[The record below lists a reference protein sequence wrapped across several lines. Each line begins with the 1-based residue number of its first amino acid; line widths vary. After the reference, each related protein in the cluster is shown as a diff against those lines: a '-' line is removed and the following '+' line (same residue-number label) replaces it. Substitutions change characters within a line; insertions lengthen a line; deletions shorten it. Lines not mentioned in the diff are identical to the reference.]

1 MVRSGG
7 RWRGWKCFAVIVV
20 GFLVIAALFASAED
34 GADRDALR
42 TKTDRDALR
51 TKTDDSQS
59 LLASI
64 RNFLWQKRRVG
75 YTRVWPAM
83 KFGWKIV
90 VGSIIG
96 FLGAAFGSVGGVGGG
111 GIFVPMLNLI
121 IGFDAKSSTAISKC
135 MIMGA
140 AASTVYYNL
149 NLRHPTLDLPI
160 IDYDLALLFQPMLV
174 LGISIG
180 VAFNVVFADWMITV
194 LLIILFLV
202 TSTKA
207 FMKGAE
213 TWKKETTMK
222 KEAAAL
228 VESNGNGAE
237 DVKFKP
243 LPGEP
248 ANGNGTE
255 ATETKRTKVSVMENI
270 PWKEFG
276 VLCAVW
282 VIILGLEVGKNYST
296 ECSALYWVLNLGQI
310 PVAVGVS
317 GYQAVCLYTGKR
329 VIASKGEEGTDWK
342 VHQLVLYCLCGMA
355 AGMVGGLLG
364 LGGGFILGPLF
375 LELGI
380 PPQVSSATATFAMTF
395 SSSMSVIEYYLLKR
409 FPVPYALYFIAV
421 ATVAAFTGQHIVRK
435 IITILGRAS
444 LIIFILAGTIFISA
458 IALGGVGIA
467 KMIEAIEEHAYMGF
481 ENLCTYDS

>member
-1 MVRSGG
+1 MAGVGG
-7 RWRGWKCFAVIVV
+7 RLRGWKCFAVIVV
-20 GFLVIAALFASAED
+20 GFLVIAALFVSAEE
-34 GADRDALR
+34 G
-42 TKTDRDALR
+42 TDRDAPR
-51 TKTDDSQS
+51 AKTDDSQS
-59 LLASI
+59 LLTSI
-64 RNFLWQKRRVG
+64 RNFLWQKGRVG
-75 YTRVWPAM
+75 YTHVWPAM

-96 FLGAAFGSVGGVGGG
+96 FFGAAFGSVGGVGGG

-149 NLRHPTLDLPI
+149 KLRHPTLDMPI

-180 VAFNVVFADWMITV
+180 VAFNVIFADWMITV
-194 LLIILFLV
+194 LLIILFLG

-207 FMKGAE
+207 FMKGVE
-213 TWKKETTMK
+213 TWKKETILK
-222 KEAAAL
+222 KEAARL
-228 VESNGNGAE
+228 LESNGNGAE
-237 DVKFKP
+237 DVEYTP

-248 ANGNGTE
+248 ANGNETE
-255 ATETKRTKVSVMENI
+255 APETKRTEVSIIENVR
-270 PWKEFG
+270 WKEFG
-276 VLCAVW
+276 ILCAVW
-282 VIILGLEVGKNYST
+282 VIILGLEIGKNYT
-296 ECSALYWVLNLGQI
+296 TTCSALYWVLNLGQI

-329 VIASKGEEGTDWK
+329 VIESKGEEGTDWK

-395 SSSMSVIEYYLLKR
+395 SSSMSVVEYYLLKR

-421 ATVAAFTGQHIVRK
+421 ATVAAFAGQYIVRR

-458 IALGGVGIA
+458 ISLGGVGIA
-467 KMIEAIEEHAYMGF
+467 KMIEDIEEHAYMGF
-481 ENLCTYDS
+481 ENLCTYGS